1 MNIYRDC
8 TWKDALLEQKSS
20 SEEETIARKEE
31 TNQQARFSVDDKKN
45 REDAKPSNP
54 VDKCFHYSL
63 VYHEAGCRT
72 YGILV
77 DTNITS
83 EKVSN

>member
-1 MNIYRDC
+1 
-8 TWKDALLEQKSS
+8 LLEQESG
-20 SEEETIARKEE
+20 SEEEAIARKEKPDEE
-31 TNQQARFSVDDKKN
+31 TRFGVDDKEN

-54 VDKCFHYSL
+54 VDKCFHYSP
-63 VYHEAGCRT
+63 VYHEVCERRT
-72 YGILV
+72 YGIIE